1 MATAPAALRL
11 ASPVLVDIPVALRRP
26 VAKLAVVIPALNEA
40 ATVGSVI
47 ASVPRTIE
55 GVGRVEVILVDDG
68 STDTTQQVALAAG
81 ADAIV
86 RHTQRR
92 GLVAAFKSGV
102 AEAMRRGANVVV
114 HLDADGQHDPAL
126 IPNLIEPILGYDADI
141 VLGVRAFSAAGE
153 DLSPARRYGNIAGT
167 WVMRRV
173 VGLDISD
180 ATTGYRAFTRE
191 ALMRLNVVSDYTYT
205 LETLIDAARKQLSVT
220 EVPIEVRTRLAG
232 ESRMTYSIP
241 RYIRRTGGQAFSALV
256 RQHLVG
262 ILLRLAVVFLT
273 LAAVASTWFVLGYHH
288 DGVGRHLPALLAA
301 MLSTTASIGFFVT
314 GLLASAI
321 DSSRRLLEDALY
333 HVKCIELG
341 VGYGGEGR

>member
-1 MATAPAALRL
+1 MASAQAPLRL
-11 ASPVLVDIPVALRRP
+11 ATPVLADIPVALRRP

-40 ATVGSVI
+40 ASVGSVI
-47 ASVPRTIE
+47 SAVPRKID

-68 STDTTQQVALAAG
+68 STDSTQQVALAAG

-114 HLDADGQHDPAL
+114 HLDADGQHDPML
-126 IPNLIEPILGYDADI
+126 IPHLIEPILGYDADL
-141 VLGVRAFSAAGE
+141 VLGVRAFSGGAE
-153 DLSPARRYGNIAGT
+153 DMSPIRRYGNIAGT
-167 WVMRRV
+167 WVMGRV
-173 VGLDISD
+173 IGLDISD

-205 LETLIDAARKQLSVT
+205 LETLIEAARKQLSVT

-232 ESRMTYSIP
+232 ESRMTHSIM
-241 RYIRRTGGQAFSALV
+241 RYVRRTGGQAFSALI

-262 ILLRLAVVFLT
+262 ILLRLAVVFLA
-273 LAAVASTWFVLGYHH
+273 LAGTASVWFVLGYQH

-301 MLSTTASIGFFVT
+301 VLSTTASIGFFVT

-341 VGYGGEGR
+341 VGHGGEGR